1 MKNYSRPL
9 YNNQLAFDFLTRVL
23 GQKNSLQVGDNVQR
37 IVTAEKLLQSTTA
50 EPTMT
55 VRNNRH
61 PFFATD
67 ESRKKLREDIF
78 KELAFLERL
87 DDDDDIKLG
96 KGGALPKTE
105 IKKEGK
111 AFIIIGLPASGKSTI
126 ASQIADYYSAAIIDS
141 DYAKRKFPEY
151 SLPQGASIVHD
162 ESTLITFGAES
173 GDSDEPSLYEF
184 FTKDKCNIVIP
195 KIGHDEKSVLG
206 LRNALLSN
214 EAGSYSEVHLV
225 LVSVD
230 RTISTERALSR
241 FLKTDR
247 YVPLSLVFDVYAND
261 PTLTYYRVRECTNW
275 TTTGKVKTEASSPV
289 YVGGSG
295 QENPA
300 QIIFGGT
307 NDR

>member
-23 GQKNSLQVGDNVQR
+23 GQKNSLEVGDNVQR

-55 VRNNRH
+55 VQNNRH
-61 PFFATD
+61 PYYATD
-67 ESRKKLREDIF
+67 ESRKLLREKIF
-78 KELAFLERL
+78 TELAFGIRL
-87 DDDDDIKLG
+87 DNDDNIKLG
-96 KGGALPKTE
+96 EGGALPKNE

-126 ASQIADYYSAAIIDS
+126 ASKIADYYNAAIIDS

-151 SLPQGASIVHD
+151 SLPQGASVVHD

-173 GDSDEPSLYEF
+173 GDSDEPSLYEY
-184 FTKDKCNIVIP
+184 FTKDRCNIVIP
-195 KIGHDEKSVLG
+195 KIGHDEQSVLG
-206 LRNALLSN
+206 LRDALLSS

-230 RTISTERALSR
+230 RTISTNRALNR
-241 FLKTDR
+241 FISTNR

-261 PTLTYYRVRECTNW
+261 PTLTYYRIRDCENW
-275 TTTGKVKTEASSPV
+275 ASTGKMKTEQSSPV
-289 YVGGSG
+289 YVSGSDN
-295 QENPA
+295 NPVK
-300 QIIFGGT
+300 IIFGGQ
-307 NDR
+307 DD

>member
-23 GQKNSLQVGDNVQR
+23 GQKNSLEVGDNVQR

-55 VRNNRH
+55 VQNNRH
-61 PFFATD
+61 PYYATD
-67 ESRKKLREDIF
+67 ESRKLLRERIF
-78 KELAFLERL
+78 TELAFGIRL
-87 DDDDDIKLG
+87 DNDDNIKLG
-96 KGGALPKTE
+96 EGGALPRSA

-126 ASQIADYYSAAIIDS
+126 ASKIADYYNAAIIDS

-151 SLPQGASIVHD
+151 SLPQGASVVHD

-173 GDSDEPSLYEF
+173 GDSDEPSLYEY
-184 FTKDKCNIVIP
+184 FTKDRCNIVIP
-195 KIGHDEKSVLG
+195 KIGHDEQSVLG
-206 LRNALLSN
+206 LRDALLSS

-230 RTISTERALSR
+230 RTISTNRALNR
-241 FLKTDR
+241 FISTNR

-261 PTLTYYRVRECTNW
+261 PTLTYYRIRDCEDW
-275 TTTGKVKTEASSPV
+275 ASTGKMKTEQSSPV
-289 YVGGSG
+289 YVSGSDN
-295 QENPA
+295 NPVK
-300 QIIFGGT
+300 IIFGGQ
-307 NDR
+307 DD